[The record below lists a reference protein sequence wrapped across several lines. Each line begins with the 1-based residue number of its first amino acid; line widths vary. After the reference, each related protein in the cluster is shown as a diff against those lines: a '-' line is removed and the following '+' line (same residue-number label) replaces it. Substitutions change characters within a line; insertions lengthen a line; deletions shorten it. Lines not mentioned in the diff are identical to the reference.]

1 VSATRAGPEFDWDV
15 EEVLALVLP
24 LVLLLVEESPE
35 FEPPHAESIMQS
47 AALRALPRTTFIV
60 TSSSEAICCDC
71 SFFAMAIGGNVSL
84 ERYVSQNRDRIY

>member
-15 EEVLALVLP
+15 EEVLELVLP
-24 LVLLLVEESPE
+24 LVLLVEESLE

-47 AALRALPRTTFIV
+47 ATLTALPRTTFIV
-60 TSSSEAICCDC
+60 TSSSEAICCDR